1 MLEDPTRVPE
11 IQRQEIMTALRMGA
25 VPARGLEHFAV
36 GLDRFAAAL
45 DDERQHVALGHG
57 MFKAVRGE
65 YGSGKTFFS
74 RWLQRRAQRDGFATT
89 EVQVSETETP
99 LHKLETVYRRAME
112 NLRTQDCPQGAFR
125 HIVENWFYS
134 LEEEVLGEGRARED
148 DELGLAQAVGD
159 LLEARL
165 AGVSATQPQFAM
177 ALRAWHAARM
187 RRDHATSEG
196 LMAWLTGQPH
206 VSATIKRT
214 AGLKGDV
221 DHDGA
226 MGFLRGVLAL
236 LEQTGRRGLVLVLD
250 EVETIQRMRADTR
263 EKSLNALRQ
272 LVDDLKNDRFPRLW
286 VVITGTPSFYTG
298 PHGIRRLQP
307 LEERLHVDF
316 SGNPK
321 FDNPRAVQIRLAP
334 FDLDRLIE
342 VGRRVRDLYP
352 TKHSERMRTRV
363 TDEVLGHLARG
374 VAGAL
379 GGKVGVAPRLF
390 LRKLVG
396 DLLDKVDLYEDFD
409 PLVDFKPVVSGA
421 EMNDAERGAAAHPTS
436 AGDID
441 LDLRLDQN
449 DEEPDQP

>member
-1 MLEDPTRVPE
+1 MLDDVSRVPDIVRRE
-11 IQRQEIMTALRMGA
+11 IVHALRMGA

-36 GLDRFAAAL
+36 GLDHFGEAL
-45 DDERQHVALGHG
+45 DEERQHVSLGHG

-89 EVQVSETETP
+89 EVQISESETP

-112 NLRTQDCPQGAFR
+112 NLRTQDCQQGAFR
-125 HIVENWFYS
+125 HIVENWFYA
-134 LEEEVLGEGRARED
+134 LEEQVLAEGRVREQD
-148 DELGLAQAVGD
+148 GQALASAVGD
-159 LLEARL
+159 LLDARL
-165 AGVSATQPQFAM
+165 AAVSASEPQFAM

-187 RRDHATSEG
+187 RGDHATVEG

-206 VSATIKRT
+206 VSAAVKRQ

-221 DHDGA
+221 DHYGA
-226 MGFLRGVLAL
+226 MGFLRGLLSL

-272 LVDDLKNDRFPRLW
+272 LIDDLQSDRFPRLW
-286 VVITGTPSFYTG
+286 VVITGTPPFYTG
-298 PHGIRRLQP
+298 PYGVRRLQP

-321 FDNPRAVQIRLAP
+321 FDNPRAVQIRLST
-334 FDLDRLIE
+334 FDFDRLIE
-342 VGRRVRDLYP
+342 VGRRVRDLFP
-352 TKHSERMRTRV
+352 AKNPERLRTRV

-379 GGKVGVAPRLF
+379 GGQLGVAPRLF

-396 DLLDKVDLYEDFD
+396 DLLDKVDLHEDFD
-409 PLVDFKPVVSGA
+409 PLVDFKPVVTGA
-421 EMNDAERGAAAHPTS
+421 EMNDVERRASTGNAS

-441 LDLRLDQN
+441 LDLGDDPSPAR
-449 DEEPDQP
+449 